1 MAYDWPK
8 IVTVKSRDQLGFIFM
23 NSKRELII
31 SNLNVH
37 RVNAFC
43 TWKIEKKSQKFRVIL
58 VFWADVSIQSMLE
71 IP

>member
-8 IVTVKSRDQLGFIFM
+8 IVTVKSRDQLGFIIM

-37 RVNAFC
+37 RENIFYA
-43 TWKIEKKSQKFRVIL
+43 ENLRVIL

>member
-23 NSKRELII
+23 NSKRELFI

-37 RVNAFC
+37 QGNAFC
-43 TWKIEKKSQKFRVIL
+43 TWKIEKSQKFRVIL